1 MCHLAPSL
9 RFLSLE
15 FPNVRLQST
24 TPCKQLCLL
33 PFAGQES
40 IPPKASLPNGRRL
53 WIVRGR
59 DNLVWHVYKRGNLLA
74 AKTSAQPSSEVALQQ
89 VIGSDSPD
97 WGVNV
102 RENENAQE

>member
-1 MCHLAPSL
+1 MKGECLAKDEVP
-9 RFLSLE
+9 E
-15 FPNVRLQST
+15 T
-24 TPCKQLCLL
+24 
-33 PFAGQES
+33 
-40 IPPKASLPNGRRL
+40 
-53 WIVRGR
+53 VRGR

-102 RENENAQE
+102 GENENAQE